1 MRLLL
6 CYDRPA
12 RLHLLKHLT
21 QYFETEES
29 SFEYRTIWQIDRYLN
44 KSTVSLIKFCS
55 HVNSFSVE
63 LGVFTDKYQRS
74 ALQLL

>member
-12 RLHLLKHLT
+12 RLYLLKHLT

-29 SFEYRTIWQIDRYLN
+29 SFKYRTIWQIDRYLN
-44 KSTVSLIKFCS
+44 ENTVSLIKFCS

-63 LGVFTDKYQRS
+63 LGV
-74 ALQLL
+74 